1 MTFYR
6 TPEINSSLF
15 GAEAILAY
23 QENRTPEY
31 DLETLKLRFPKIAN
45 QSITP
50 VAPIAPMA
58 RNMRDYNQAY
68 KFRPIKQESDDWST
82 KSSLTTCLCIIL

>member
-6 TPEINSSLF
+6 PPEMNGKLF

-31 DLETLKLRFPKIAN
+31 DLETLKLRFPKIVA
-45 QSITP
+45 QSS
-50 VAPIAPMA
+50 APIAPCA
-58 RNMRDYNQAY
+58 RNMHYYNQGY
-68 KFRPIKQESDDWST
+68 YFRPIRQDSDDSME
-82 KSSLTTCLCIIL
+82 SQSLTKCLCFIL